1 MAKKILFINQEITP
15 YVPES
20 DLSLM
25 GKALP
30 QAMQENG
37 HEIRTFMPKWGNI
50 NERRGQLHEV
60 IRLSGMNL
68 IIDDTD
74 HPLIIKVASIVQT
87 RVQVY
92 FIDNDDYFSKRQ
104 MAQDEK
110 GEDYPDNGERAIFF
124 ARGVLETVKKLR
136 WVPDII
142 HIQGWMGAVVPLYI
156 KTAYHEEPSFAN
168 TKVVTSLFTSN
179 MKSDLG
185 TNFKQC
191 VPFRDAKAELLKKYA
206 DKFDFVELG
215 KMAIDY
221 SDGVIAAHNS
231 VTSELMDYAQKAG
244 IPTLPYPGEDFAQAY
259 EDFYE
264 KI

>member
-1 MAKKILFINQEITP
+1 MAKKVLFVNQEIMP
-15 YVPES
+15 YVPDSEMS
-20 DLSLM
+20 IM
-25 GKALP
+25 GREIP
-30 QAMQENG
+30 QKIQEG
-37 HEIRTFMPKWGNI
+37 GYEIRTFMPKWGNI

-74 HPLIIKVASIVQT
+74 HPLIIKVASIPST
-87 RVQVY
+87 RIQVY
-92 FIDNDDYFSKRQ
+92 FIDNEDYFSKRK
-104 MAQDEK
+104 MEQDEN
-110 GEDYPDNGERAIFF
+110 GNDYADNGERAIFF

-142 HIQGWMGAVVPLYI
+142 HVQGWMSAVVPLYI

-168 TKVVTSLFTSN
+168 TKVVTSLFPKTITSDFGN
-179 MKSDLG
+179 
-185 TNFKQC
+185 NFKKC
-191 VPFRDAKAELLKKYA
+191 VEFREADAESLKKYN
-206 DKFDFVELG
+206 DTFDFDELN

-221 SDGVIAAHNS
+221 SDGVIAAHQDVN
-231 VTSELMDYAQKAG
+231 VELLKYAKSNN
-244 IPTLPYPGEDFAQAY
+244 IPTLEYPGEDFYSAY